1 MGWHDDPEARLV
13 EQFPIAPLTG
23 AEIPVQVAERH
34 NAAVKM
40 PLVQVEVPGDRQRV
54 ILPPCVIIVRR
65 QWHIGCMMKKA

>member
-40 PLVQVEVPGDRQRV
+40 PLVQVEVRALGQV
-54 ILPPCVIIVRR
+54 AVVIILTY
-65 QWHIGCMMKKA
+65 